1 MASGDAPT
9 QQIIIPSVSTT
20 IRDTL
25 VADVGTI
32 IYNVT
37 TQQLNLCISKSAA
50 AASWEVVTTTGDLVL
65 NSANLF
71 VGNASNLAVGVAMT
85 GDISISNAGVT
96 AIEADK
102 IVNADVNSAAAIAA
116 SKLSGVTTPTSTD
129 TFTNKTFDANGTG
142 NAISN
147 IENADIAAGAA
158 IALSKLAALTSAN
171 IIVGSAGN
179 VATEVAVTGDVTI
192 SNAGVTAIGAS
203 KITETMM
210 ADDAIGLPEIKAGT
224 AGNLITYDASGNPA
238 AVATGTA
245 AQVLTSNGAGAA
257 PTFQAAA
264 GGGNVVKEATATW
277 STTFS
282 STSNTYVDVTSA
294 TITLSGLTSG
304 TTYDLIAF
312 AITSMR
318 NNTSGDRVFCQLVI
332 DGTASAVAGA
342 NMATASQLLP
352 AVLHS
357 IKEGVTGAT
366 SYIAKLQMRVN
377 GAGTG
382 VINDIPN
389 EEAVNARIILV
400 AIAR

>member
-203 KITETMM
+203 KI
-210 ADDAIGLPEIKAGT
+210 
-224 AGNLITYDASGNPA
+224 
-238 AVATGTA
+238 
-245 AQVLTSNGAGAA
+245 
-257 PTFQAAA
+257 
-264 GGGNVVKEATATW
+264 
-277 STTFS
+277 
-282 STSNTYVDVTSA
+282 
-294 TITLSGLTSG
+294 
-304 TTYDLIAF
+304 
-312 AITSMR
+312 
-318 NNTSGDRVFCQLVI
+318 
-332 DGTASAVAGA
+332 
-342 NMATASQLLP
+342 
-352 AVLHS
+352 
-357 IKEGVTGAT
+357 
-366 SYIAKLQMRVN
+366 
-377 GAGTG
+377 
-382 VINDIPN
+382 
-389 EEAVNARIILV
+389 
-400 AIAR
+400 